1 MAMRTGGRG
10 SRPGPYDRPEPE
22 EADATKVFVGNLSF
36 DTTWKELKDH
46 MKAAGSVMH
55 ADVMTGEDGRS
66 RGFGIV
72 RFSTEEEAAEAIESL
87 TETELDGRTILVR
100 ADKGGGGKGKGK
112 GESKGKGKGKGKG
125 EGGRGKGKGKG
136 GRPSASS
143 LDDDLDSYF
152 SGKDAPEAIKKGRVE
167 AKATNLDDDLDA
179 YFAGGKK
186 SEAAEE

>member
-112 GESKGKGKGKGKG
+112 GE
-125 EGGRGKGKGKG
+125 GGRGKGKGKG

>member
-112 GESKGKGKGKGKG
+112 GK
-125 EGGRGKGKGKG
+125 
-136 GRPSASS
+136 PVI
-143 LDDDLDSYF
+143 DDD
-152 SGKDAPEAIKKGRVE
+152 
-167 AKATNLDDDLDA
+167 DDDDDEEEKKPPA
-179 YFAGGKK
+179 KKGGKK
-186 SEAAEE
+186 GGSPAMGGAPGAPGGPQGKEGEECKQQ